1 MPPISTGAT
10 AGSKS
15 ETRRKP
21 SLEIRNRLADQVR
34 HRRVRLGFTQ
44 GELAVACGL
53 NEKYIAQVEQS
64 LLNVTLSTL
73 EALATGLRCTESALL
88 TPRGR
93 K

>member
-10 AGSKS
+10 AGRKS

-21 SLEIRNRLADQVR
+21 SLGIRNRLAEQVR
-34 HRRVRLGFTQ
+34 RRRNRLGYTQ
-44 GELAVACGL
+44 EELAVACDL

-73 EALATGLRCTESALL
+73 EALAKGLRCTESALL
-88 TPRGR
+88 SPRGR
-93 K
+93 R